1 MQPSCVRLYRNLV
14 ALWNDFVNPPPTA
27 AQLYKRLSGLAL
39 PAWKRVAL
47 TLPALALLWLG
58 VWWASLEAAPL

>member
-1 MQPSCVRLYRNLV
+1 MSIHHSARQIDTRPG
-14 ALWNDFVNPPPTA
+14 F
-27 AQLYKRLSGLAL
+27 LAL
-39 PAWKRVAL
+39 PAWRRVAL

>member
-1 MQPSCVRLYRNLV
+1 MTVPRL
-14 ALWNDFVNPPPTA
+14 TH
-27 AQLYKRLSGLAL
+27 QLYKRPGFLAL
-39 PAWKRVAL
+39 PAWQRVAI

>member
-1 MQPSCVRLYRNLV
+1 MSPHPSPRQKNTRPG
-14 ALWNDFVNPPPTA
+14 FM
-27 AQLYKRLSGLAL
+27 AL
-39 PAWKRVAL
+39 PAWRRVAL

>member
-1 MQPSCVRLYRNLV
+1 MTTPR
-14 ALWNDFVNPPPTA
+14 AP
-27 AQLYKRLSGLAL
+27 AQLYKRLSCIAL

-58 VWWASLEAAPL
+58 LWWASLEAAPL

>member
-1 MQPSCVRLYRNLV
+1 MNFRRSPRQIDTRPG
-14 ALWNDFVNPPPTA
+14 FM
-27 AQLYKRLSGLAL
+27 AL
-39 PAWKRVAL
+39 PAWRRVAT

>member
-1 MQPSCVRLYRNLV
+1 MTP
-14 ALWNDFVNPPPTA
+14 APTPE
-27 AQLYKRLSGLAL
+27 QLYKRQSCIAL
-39 PAWKRVAL
+39 PAWKRLAM